1 MSKKPTTFTEKDRK
15 NYEEGTDVAPTGSLF
30 NKYLEGQGENGFVDF
45 EHFIKVYK
53 MHNAGYEVCEIASTL
68 HLKEESIQECIDLI
82 TKEISN
88 ASEPPKSDNIPSW
101 DTEEHIWSASQARKR
116 ADNYGVRSL
125 RNGLREVMRYVK
137 TAANSGQYECTVY
150 NDNISADVAID
161 SIIKNLTERG
171 YTVKKCAQY
180 DGWYIKISW

>member
-15 NYEEGTDVAPTGSLF
+15 NYEEGKDVVPAESLLGQC
-30 NKYLEGQGENGFVDF
+30 LENRAEEDS
-45 EHFIKVYK
+45 KK
-53 MHNAGYEVCEIASTL
+53 MP
-68 HLKEESIQECIDLI
+68 
-82 TKEISN
+82 
-88 ASEPPKSDNIPSW
+88 EPDNVPSW
-101 DTEEHIWSASQARKR
+101 DTEEHIWNASQARRR
-116 ADNYGVRSL
+116 ADTYEVRSL

-150 NDNISADVAID
+150 NDNISADISID

-171 YTVKKCAQY
+171 YTVKKFAQY

>member
-15 NYEEGTDVAPTGSLF
+15 NYEEGKDVVPTESLLGQC
-30 NKYLEGQGENGFVDF
+30 LENQAEEDS
-45 EHFIKVYK
+45 KK
-53 MHNAGYEVCEIASTL
+53 M
-68 HLKEESIQECIDLI
+68 
-82 TKEISN
+82 
-88 ASEPPKSDNIPSW
+88 PKPDDVPSW
-101 DTEEHIWSASQARKR
+101 DTEEHIWSASQARRR
-116 ADNYGVRSL
+116 ADTYGVRSL
-125 RNGLREVMRYVK
+125 RNGMREVMRYVK

-180 DGWYIKISW
+180 DGWYIRISW

>member
-1 MSKKPTTFTEKDRK
+1 MSKKPITLSEKDRK
-15 NYEEGTDVAPTGSLF
+15 NYEEGTDVVPTESLF
-30 NKYLEGQGENGFVDF
+30 GQCLEDQKEKGSE
-45 EHFIKVYK
+45 
-53 MHNAGYEVCEIASTL
+53 EI
-68 HLKEESIQECIDLI
+68 
-82 TKEISN
+82 
-88 ASEPPKSDNIPSW
+88 PKPDNIPSW

-116 ADNYGVRSL
+116 ADTYGVRSL

-171 YTVKKCAQY
+171 YTVKKFEQY
-180 DGWYIKISW
+180 GGWYVKISW

>member
-15 NYEEGTDVAPTGSLF
+15 NYEEGKDVVPAESLLGQCLEDQKEKGS
-30 NKYLEGQGENGFVDF
+30 
-45 EHFIKVYK
+45 
-53 MHNAGYEVCEIASTL
+53 
-68 HLKEESIQECIDLI
+68 EEM
-82 TKEISN
+82 
-88 ASEPPKSDNIPSW
+88 PKPDNIPSW
-101 DTEEHIWSASQARKR
+101 DSEEHIWSASQARRR
-116 ADNYGVRSL
+116 ADTYGVRSL

-150 NDNISADVAID
+150 NDNISADISID

>member
-15 NYEEGTDVAPTGSLF
+15 NYKEGKDVVPAESLLGQCLENRAEEDS
-30 NKYLEGQGENGFVDF
+30 K
-45 EHFIKVYK
+45 K
-53 MHNAGYEVCEIASTL
+53 MP
-68 HLKEESIQECIDLI
+68 
-82 TKEISN
+82 
-88 ASEPPKSDNIPSW
+88 EPDNVPSW
-101 DTEEHIWSASQARKR
+101 DTEEHIWSASQARRR
-116 ADNYGVRSL
+116 ADTYGVRSL

-161 SIIKNLTERG
+161 SIIKNLAERG
-171 YTVKKCAQY
+171 YTVKKFAQY

>member
-1 MSKKPTTFTEKDRK
+1 MSKKPTAFTEKDRK
-15 NYEEGTDVAPTGSLF
+15 NYEEGKDVVPTGSLF
-30 NKYLEGQGENGFVDF
+30 NQYLEEQAEEDS
-45 EHFIKVYK
+45 KK
-53 MHNAGYEVCEIASTL
+53 MP
-68 HLKEESIQECIDLI
+68 
-82 TKEISN
+82 
-88 ASEPPKSDNIPSW
+88 EPDNVPSW
-101 DTEEHIWSASQARKR
+101 DTEEHIWSASQARRR
-116 ADNYGVRSL
+116 ADTYGVRSL

-171 YTVKKCAQY
+171 YTVKKFAQY

>member
-15 NYEEGTDVAPTGSLF
+15 NYEDAADVAP
-30 NKYLEGQGENGFVDF
+30 
-45 EHFIKVYK
+45 
-53 MHNAGYEVCEIASTL
+53 
-68 HLKEESIQECIDLI
+68 EES
-82 TKEISN
+82 TK
-88 ASEPPKSDNIPSW
+88 AADVPSW

-116 ADNYGVRSL
+116 ADSYGVRSL
-125 RNGLREVMRYVK
+125 RNGVREVMRYVK

-171 YTVKKCAQY
+171 YTVKKFEQY

>member
-15 NYEEGTDVAPTGSLF
+15 NYEEGADVVPLGSLF
-30 NKYLEGQGENGFVDF
+30 NQYLEDQAEKGFEETPKTLVDSERF
-45 EHFIKVYK
+45 V
-53 MHNAGYEVCEIASTL
+53 
-68 HLKEESIQECIDLI
+68 
-82 TKEISN
+82 TKEVPN
-88 ASEPPKSDNIPSW
+88 DSEPPKADNAPSW
-101 DTEEHIWSASQARKR
+101 DSEEHIWSASQARRR
-116 ADNYGVRSL
+116 ADTYGVRSL

-171 YTVKKCAQY
+171 YTVKKFEQY
-180 DGWYIKISW
+180 GGWYIKISW

>member
-1 MSKKPTTFTEKDRK
+1 MSKKPITFTEKDHK
-15 NYEEGTDVAPTGSLF
+15 NYEEGKDVVPAESLLGQCLEDQKEKGS
-30 NKYLEGQGENGFVDF
+30 
-45 EHFIKVYK
+45 
-53 MHNAGYEVCEIASTL
+53 
-68 HLKEESIQECIDLI
+68 EEM
-82 TKEISN
+82 
-88 ASEPPKSDNIPSW
+88 PKPDNIPSW
-101 DTEEHIWSASQARKR
+101 DSEEHIWNASRARKI

-150 NDNISADVAID
+150 NDNISADIAID

-171 YTVKKCAQY
+171 YTVKKFAQY

>member
-15 NYEEGTDVAPTGSLF
+15 NYEEGKDVAPAESLLGQC
-30 NKYLEGQGENGFVDF
+30 LENQAEEDS
-45 EHFIKVYK
+45 KK
-53 MHNAGYEVCEIASTL
+53 M
-68 HLKEESIQECIDLI
+68 
-82 TKEISN
+82 
-88 ASEPPKSDNIPSW
+88 PKPDDVPSW
-101 DTEEHIWSASQARKR
+101 DTEEHIWSASQARRR
-116 ADNYGVRSL
+116 ADTYGVRSL
-125 RNGLREVMRYVK
+125 RNGMREVMRYVK

-180 DGWYIKISW
+180 DGWYIRISW

>member
-15 NYEEGTDVAPTGSLF
+15 NYEEGGDVVSAGSLLGQC
-30 NKYLEGQGENGFVDF
+30 LENRADEDS
-45 EHFIKVYK
+45 KK
-53 MHNAGYEVCEIASTL
+53 MP
-68 HLKEESIQECIDLI
+68 
-82 TKEISN
+82 
-88 ASEPPKSDNIPSW
+88 EPDNIPSW
-101 DTEEHIWSASQARKR
+101 DSEEHIWNASRARKVS
-116 ADNYGVRSL
+116 DTYGVRSL